1 MAHVEGAQRP
11 DGRVTGPSPLVV
23 VLYDGDCRFC
33 RAAAGALA
41 AWDRA
46 GALAVVAFRD
56 PLGALLAAG
65 VPEAE
70 RFGSLHARGPD
81 GRVVSGQDALALVL
95 ARLPGGRVLRAAG
108 AHRLYR
114 PVARRRGRVG
124 RLVPDRAPV
133 RRVPPA

>member
-1 MAHVEGAQRP
+1 VAYVAGAQRP
-11 DGRVTGPSPLVV
+11 GGRVSGVPGTV

-33 RAAAGALA
+33 RAAAAALM

-46 GALAVVAFRD
+46 GRLAVVPFRD
-56 PLGALLAAG
+56 PLGASLTAE
-65 VPEAE
+65 VPVGE

-81 GRVVSGQDALALVL
+81 GRMVSGPDALALVL
-95 ARLPGGRVLRAAG
+95 RRLPGGRALRAGG

-114 PVARRRGRVG
+114 PVARRRARLG

>member
-1 MAHVEGAQRP
+1 MS
-11 DGRVTGPSPLVV
+11 GPPPGVV

-33 RAAAGALA
+33 RAAVATLA

-46 GALAVVAFRD
+46 GRLAVVPFRD
-56 PLGALLAAG
+56 PLGAALAAG
-65 VPEAE
+65 VPEGQ

-81 GRVVSGQDALALVL
+81 GRVVSGPDALALML
-95 ARLPGGRVLRAAG
+95 GRLPGGRALRAAG
-108 AHRLYR
+108 AHRLYW
-114 PVARRRGRVG
+114 PVARRRGRFG